1 MALKIKIDPVERFTE
16 AMVRADLS
24 NQQQKKEIAD
34 FVRAGIAEADQT
46 NQRVL
51 GRIPPRTITVDGSHG
66 AALEDVNPNGGTI
79 IVEYELI
86 GEVLI
91 WIAKTLED
99 RSPVTSGAY
108 KKGHTLYADG
118 VPTDV
123 TGTVPPAEI
132 YTFINTVPYARKIEV
147 GKTKSGRSFVI
158 QVPNKIY
165 ERTAK
170 DAKLLFGKTADITSS
185 FDFPVGG
192 YQLKRDQA
200 SRSFTGGK
208 MRILRGQRP
217 DRVKGSYINVP
228 AILVKFKKA

>member
-1 MALKIKIDPVERFTE
+1 MAVKIKIDPLAIDIPAMLSGGTLTE
-16 AMVRADLS
+16 
-24 NQQQKKEIAD
+24 QKKIAAQFARD
-34 FVRAGIAEADQT
+34 GIQKADDI
-46 NQRVL
+46 NQRIL
-51 GRIPPRTITVDGSHG
+51 GRIPPRTITVDGSQG
-66 AALEDVNPNGGTI
+66 ASLESVNPDGGSI

-123 TGTVPPAEI
+123 NSTVPPAEV

-147 GKTKSGRSFVI
+147 GKTKSGRNFLI
-158 QVPNKIY
+158 QVQNKIY

-170 DAKLLFGKTADITSS
+170 DAKAKFGKTADIFSS
-185 FDFPVGG
+185 FDYPVNA
-192 YQLKRDQA
+192 YRLKQNQA
-200 SRSFTGGK
+200 TRSFKGGK
-208 MRILRGQRP
+208 MRILSKQRP
-217 DRVKGSYINVP
+217 DRVKGSAINVP
-228 AILVKFKKA
+228 AIQVKFRKS